1 MTHDKLFNQLLSSV
15 KSVSHSINDEE
26 KGYFNYTE
34 FRTLYLEILE
44 KCSFEELE
52 FVAKRFENA
61 SYFNVI
67 KQVQLSAI
75 DIEFSRRYKNPTK

>member
-1 MTHDKLFNQLLSSV
+1 MTHDKLFHQLLSTV
-15 KSVSHSINDEE
+15 KGVSHYNNTPD
-26 KGYFNYTE
+26 GYLNYKE
-34 FRTLYLEILE
+34 FRNLYLMILE
-44 KCSFEELE
+44 KLYFEELK

-61 SYFNVI
+61 RYFNVI

>member
-1 MTHDKLFNQLLSSV
+1 MTHDKLFQQLLSTV
-15 KSVSHSINDEE
+15 KGVSHSINNEE

-61 SYFNVI
+61 RYFNVI

-75 DIEFSRRYKNPTK
+75 DIEFSRRHKNPTK